1 MKKKP
6 EGAMKVRMWPFVT
19 SLIENGL
26 ELGWNRAHKHT
37 NTPDKALLLE
47 KQHDAVMELFA
58 DAFDFGD
65 GEIS

>member
-1 MKKKP
+1 MKKTKP
-6 EGAMKVRMWPFVT
+6 IGTLKVRMWPFVT

-37 NTPDKALLLE
+37 DTPDKHLLLE
-47 KQHDAVMELFA
+47 KQYDAVTEMFS

-65 GEIS
+65 YE